1 MIFYNGAT
9 GSLGQYFGAALARA
23 GAAGRALRCRLEDR
37 AGCVRELQS
46 CELARGAPVFLV
58 QMAAKVSVPAC
69 ESDPLAAHKTNVL
82 DTLATVDDFV
92 LFARARGAS
101 PHVLYVSSGHVYA
114 PQPEASRIA
123 EDAPVSPRSAYARS
137 KLNAERA
144 LEQRAAEWGY
154 PLLVAR
160 VFGLLAPRQP
170 ANYLL
175 PGLIRRVRSGDLQN
189 IPGLSFHRDYL
200 DARDVCEHLVRLCT
214 LGFGVEPGQTARFN
228 VCSGQALQIR
238 ELVVRILALLP
249 PAAAVTL
256 GEAAGRPDDIPWIVG
271 NPRAL
276 EARLGVPARRIQLI
290 ETLRDAL
297 QSAV

>member
-1 MIFYNGAT
+1 MICYNGAT
-9 GSLGQYFGAALARA
+9 GSLGQYFATALTRA
-23 GAAGRALRCRLEDR
+23 GTAGKALHSRLEDR
-37 AGCVRELQS
+37 AGSVRELQS
-46 CELARGAPVFLV
+46 CEVTRGARVFLV

-69 ESDPLAAHKTNVL
+69 ESDPLAAHQTNVL

-92 LFARARGAS
+92 AFARSRGAS

-114 PQPEASRIA
+114 PQPQGSRIA
-123 EDAPVSPRSAYARS
+123 EDAPLAPRSAYARS

-144 LEQRAAEWGY
+144 LEKRAAESGY

-200 DARDVCEHLVRLCT
+200 DARDVCEHLVQLCT
-214 LGFGVEPGQTARFN
+214 LGFGVVPGQTARFN
-228 VCSGQALQIR
+228 VCSGQALQLR

-249 PAAAVTL
+249 PTAAATL
-256 GEAAGRPDDIPWIVG
+256 SEAAGRPDDIPWIVG

-276 EARLGVPARRIQLI
+276 EARLGVPARRIELA

-297 QSAV
+297 L